1 MKTIA
6 AYLVLVF
13 FAGTALSESISE
25 NLAWN
30 KEFSEKLT
38 LVFAGLVPTQ
48 PPIIVITQ

>member
-30 KEFSEKLT
+30 KEFS
-38 LVFAGLVPTQ
+38 
-48 PPIIVITQ
+48 